1 VVSQAACGVIVP
13 SLIASALGGTG
24 QLGLGTEDDHALPQ
38 RWKNDEVSCLIREI
52 GGGDRAELTWDSVL
66 LQLQLKLRSVTSGGC
81 HSAGIRGDGR
91 LFLWGSDDRGQLGR
105 KLSEHGQKFVS
116 TPSQPVACSVGAS
129 VSCCAQGLGAVNM
142 D

>member
-1 VVSQAACGVIVP
+1 MGFRAVAA
-13 SLIASALGGTG
+13 A
-24 QLGLGTEDDHALPQ
+24 TEVAFSHVGWLP
-38 RWKNDEVSCLIREI
+38 
-52 GGGDRAELTWDSVL
+52 
-66 LQLQLKLRSVTSGGC
+66 
-81 HSAGIRGDGR
+81 